1 MAREW
6 SRRSIE
12 EIARK
17 IGKGLGGIVYDI
29 SSGCYGDGF
38 GNPNCILKYN
48 SLPNS
53 VEGFQYDYDNHYPR
67 IENIPIEAS
76 TKPSSLTSNTKVLL
90 GTIPY
95 ININAEGKPSGYETV
110 VKTNTSSPALPFAK
124 LDSSIYDVIFYSY
137 NGVTELITN
146 LSTHYAAGEI
156 SLDFAYMN
164 AVEDAFSAGK
174 YDTYIKYSDK
184 SVQYLGIIIEGSELS
199 NIWDNISALD
209 TGSGVDT
216 ILTIQ
221 EKV

>member
-53 VEGFQYDYDNHYPR
+53 VDGFQYDYENHYPR

-76 TKPSSLTSNTKVLL
+76 TKPSGLTSTTKVLL

-95 ININAEGKPSGYETV
+95 VNIYAEGKPSAYSDV
-110 VKTNTSSPALPFAK
+110 IRANASNIILPFAK
-124 LDSSIYDVIFYSY
+124 LDSSIYDVIFYSN
-137 NGVTELITN
+137 NGVNELITN

-156 SLDFAYMN
+156 DIDFALMN
-164 AVEDAFSAGK
+164 AIEDAFSAGK

-184 SVQYLGIIIEGSELS
+184 SVQYLGIVIKGSELS